1 MCAGLFRGSRIWKR
15 VGIYLMIGSL
25 DGLGLSL
32 FVYSRSTVAAFL
44 GACLILAGF
53 LLFVLQA
60 TREVL
65 ER

>member
-1 MCAGLFRGSRIWKR
+1 MCAGLLKRSRIWKR
-15 VGIYLMIGSL
+15 IGIYLMIGGF

-65 ER
+65 EK